1 MSKEQ
6 SILPLPFLNIE
17 SHKITACVLAGE
29 GYGRKKFC
37 RLFFVAAVNQQKPCH
52 PFRSPGSHS
61 HESPREGLGRSGD
74 GRRLSA
80 ALLLFLGAW
89 CFVAFASA
97 AGW

>member
-1 MSKEQ
+1 M
-6 SILPLPFLNIE
+6 
-17 SHKITACVLAGE
+17 E
-29 GYGRKKFC
+29 GRSFVD
-37 RLFFVAAVNQQKPCH
+37 FFVAAVNKQKPCH
-52 PFRSPGSHS
+52 PFRSPGSHG

-80 ALLLFLGAW
+80 ALLLFLSAW